1 MALTNPILASNIRLQ
16 NAAQNAPPMRRGEQD
31 HTAVAILQNA
41 LLAVKAGTFR
51 RSLLAD
57 GSLDGDYGNETV
69 AAVARFQEKSGL
81 VVGGRHGDCRTENSQ
96 GT

>member
-1 MALTNPILASNIRLQ
+1 MASNIRLQ
-16 NAAQNAPPMRRGEQD
+16 NASQNAPPMRSGEQD